1 MNQPTT
7 NIGVTCNVFV
17 RQMHFANAGDVE
29 QGHTH
34 PYDHLSLLGK
44 GSVRVE
50 VDGRTTDF
58 VAPHMIW
65 IRADKVHKLTALTD
79 DAVVYCIHALRGDS
93 ESDDIISPDMVPS
106 GVELRQMLRRL
117 SDKPAA

>member
-1 MNQPTT
+1 MTKPTI

-17 RQMHFANAGDVE
+17 RQMHFKEAGDVE

-50 VDGRTTDF
+50 VDGESTDF
-58 VAPHMIW
+58 VAPHMLW
-65 IRADKVHKLTALTD
+65 IRADKEHKITALTD
-79 DAVVYCIHALRGDS
+79 GTVMYCVHALRGDR
-93 ESDDIISPDMVPS
+93 ESDDIVAPDMVPN
-106 GVELRQMLRRL
+106 GVQLRQMLLRTRNR
-117 SDKPAA
+117 

>member
-1 MNQPTT
+1 
-7 NIGVTCNVFV
+7 
-17 RQMHFANAGDVE
+17 
-29 QGHTH
+29 
-34 PYDHLSLLGK
+34 
-44 GSVRVE
+44 
-50 VDGRTTDF
+50 
-58 VAPHMIW
+58 MIW

>member
-1 MNQPTT
+1 MPQPAV

-17 RQMHFANAGDVE
+17 RQMHFKSAGDVE

-44 GSVRVE
+44 GSVRIE
-50 VDGRTTDF
+50 VDGEATDF

-65 IRADKVHKLTALTD
+65 IRADKAHKITALTD
-79 DAVVYCIHALRGDS
+79 GAVMYCVHALRDGR
-93 ESDDIISPDMVPS
+93 ESDDIIAPDMVPN
-106 GVELRQMLRRL
+106 GVQLRQMLLRTRNR
-117 SDKPAA
+117 